1 MTEHYT
7 FIHLTDLHIGNPD
20 IVDDHLFSD
29 TTANL
34 KALLADVKSL
44 VPQPKFIVA
53 TGDLT
58 NQGDAGSYR
67 NLKTILGEAGL
78 DMPVLFALGNHDK
91 REGFYTGMLGQSDN
105 LDAPYMH
112 AHVIDG
118 LHVITL
124 DSSKPGKVGGSIEP
138 EQFEWLAAEL
148 DAHGDLPKLI
158 AVHHA
163 PALEEDRPDMEWESL
178 TIADSL
184 KLRDMLKGRKI
195 LGILSGHIH
204 FDRVS
209 NWYGIPVVVGIGTH
223 AATDVTYL
231 HEGMRMLTGASLA
244 IGHVRPSG
252 LTVSFVPQPSDRREL
267 HSFTFAAMAEMLK
280 KYEAANV
287 AAE

>member
-1 MTEHYT
+1 MTDLFT
-7 FIHLTDLHIGNPD
+7 FVHLTDLHIGNPD

-34 KALLADVKSL
+34 KALLADIKTL

-67 NLKTILGEAGL
+67 NLKAILDEAAL
-78 DMPVLFALGNHDK
+78 EIPMFFTLGNHDK
-91 REGFYTGMLGQSDN
+91 REGFYTGMLGRTED
-105 LDAPYMH
+105 LGAPFFYSQT
-112 AHVIDG
+112 IDG
-118 LHVITL
+118 IHFIAL
-124 DSSKPGKVGGSIEP
+124 DSSAPGKVGGSFEP
-138 EQFEWLAAEL
+138 EQLAWLEAEL
-148 DAHGDLPKLI
+148 DAHPELPKLI

-163 PALEEDRPDMEWESL
+163 PALDEDKPEMEWESL
-178 TIADSL
+178 TIADTRRL
-184 KLRDMLKGRKI
+184 ADLLAGRNV

-209 NWYGIPVVVGIGTH
+209 NWHGIPVVVGIGTH

-231 HEGMRMLTGASLA
+231 HEGMRMVEGASLA
-244 IGHVRPSG
+244 LGTIRPSG
-252 LTVSFVPQPSDRREL
+252 LTISFVPQPSERREL
-267 HSFTFAAMAEMLK
+267 HSFSFAGMAEVIR
-280 KYEAANV
+280 KYEATQ

>member
-1 MTEHYT
+1 MTELYT
-7 FIHLTDLHIGNPD
+7 FVHLTDLHIGNPD

-34 KALLADVKSL
+34 KALLADVKAL

-58 NQGDAGSYR
+58 NQGDEGSYR
-67 NLKTILGEAGL
+67 NLKTILTEAAL
-78 DMPVLFALGNHDK
+78 DIPVIFALGNHDK
-91 REGFYTGMLGQSDN
+91 REGFYAGMLGQTEN
-105 LDAPYMH
+105 LAAPYFH
-112 AHVIDG
+112 AQVIDG
-118 LHVITL
+118 VHVIAL
-124 DSSKPGKVGGSIEP
+124 DSSAPGKIGGSIEP
-138 EQFEWLAAEL
+138 EQFEWLEAEL
-148 DAHGDLPKLI
+148 NAHPDLPKLI

-163 PALEEDRPDMEWESL
+163 PALDEDRPDTEWESL

-184 KLRDMLKGRKI
+184 KLRDMLKGKNV

-204 FDRVS
+204 FDRVT

-231 HEGMRMLTGASLA
+231 HEGMRMLAGASLA
-244 IGHVRPSG
+244 IGQVRSSG
-252 LTVSFVPQPSDRREL
+252 LTISFVPQPSDRREL
-267 HSFTFAAMAEMLK
+267 HSFTFADMAEMLK